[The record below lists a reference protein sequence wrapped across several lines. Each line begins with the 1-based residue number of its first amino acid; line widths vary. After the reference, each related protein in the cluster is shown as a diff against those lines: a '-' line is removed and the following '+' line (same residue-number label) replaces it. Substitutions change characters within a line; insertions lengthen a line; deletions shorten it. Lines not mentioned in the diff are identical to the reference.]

1 MHTFKSLLETQAIE
15 IPMIQRDYA
24 QGRTDSHATR
34 VRQEIVEQLRQ
45 ATLEQ
50 KELDFDF
57 IYGTVRKDTLRP
69 LDGQQRLTTLFL
81 LYWYIGRYRRQ
92 AFPAYL
98 HGFTYETRISARDFF
113 HAIRTEKIIEIPKR
127 SLSMVIQQQ
136 KWFHEAWL
144 HDPTI
149 QGALTMMD
157 QLDDAFRDV
166 SVSELP
172 DLENEEP
179 NIRFHYLDLDEFR
192 LDESLYIKMNSRG
205 KPLTP
210 FEHFKAQFEQ
220 MLEKRGLTN
229 EQQEFSKKIEVDWS
243 DLLWSHR
250 DPKTQT
256 IDSTFL
262 NVFRF
267 VSSILAL
274 RLDVDQF
281 EDQEDLFNN
290 VTIPEVFSDIYRK
303 PESVRFLFNVLNT
316 WSTADEMAHDFSVYL
331 KEIPLLHQE
340 LLKRFLTGT
349 LSNEDQFVV
358 YAILLI
364 KQNSQSQHTQLV
376 RVIRNLIEGIRQN
389 NQGVYNSNLR
399 FDMFSSLYKQ
409 IGQLIIGEGTIIER
423 LEKLQS
429 PFNDQVVKHEIEKQY
444 WINENI
450 EKKSLLYRLEDHPVL
465 KGLTHRTFPIFTKH
479 GEVAVDVF
487 YDLLQAPSSLV
498 SRAMLTIEDYALI
511 IGRSNLGPRYV
522 FGGTKYQGFVWTN
535 QLSKNKV
542 DEDEKQL
549 QFVIDTLIERLIHMD
564 GPMNESLKQIIYQ
577 WSGERDWRYYM
588 TQYDHTLT
596 DKGHVFTFP
605 DEDSLQI
612 ERLNGVNLQG
622 SHANPIYIEVAAR
635 NPVVIVEE
643 VYYDYLSEMNVNGI
657 ILYLA
662 DKTWK
667 VEGNVDEDF
676 IQNLISTEE
685 DVVMQGVQLTRWLA
699 EQSAAT
705 KVK

>member
-92 AFPAYL
+92 ALPAYL

-179 NIRFHYLDLDEFR
+179 NITFHYLDLDEFH

-243 DLLWSHR
+243 DLLWLHR

-274 RLDVDQF
+274 RLDINQF
-281 EDQEDLFNN
+281 EDQEDLFNK
-290 VTIPEVFSDIYRK
+290 VTMPEVFSDIYRK
-303 PESVRFLFNVLNT
+303 PESVRFLFDVLNT

-364 KQNSQSQHTQLV
+364 KQNSQSQDTQLV

-409 IGQLIIGEGTIIER
+409 IEQLIIGEGAIIER

-429 PFNDQVVKHEIEKQY
+429 PFNDQVVKHEIEKQN

-465 KGLTHRTFPIFTKH
+465 KGLTHRVFPTFKRH
-479 GEVAVDVF
+479 GEVALNVF
-487 YDLLQAPSSLV
+487 YGLLQAPPSLV
-498 SRAMLTIEDYALI
+498 SRAMLSIEDYSLV

-564 GPMNESLKQIIYQ
+564 GSMNESLKQIIYQ

-596 DKGHVFTFP
+596 DKGHVFTFS
-605 DEDSLQI
+605 DRNTLQI
-612 ERLNGVNLQG
+612 ERLNGVSLQG
-622 SHANPIYIEVAAR
+622 SYVNPICKEVAAC
-635 NPVVIVEE
+635 NPAVVVDD
-643 VYYDYLSEMNVNGI
+643 VYYDYYSRIDVNGVM
-657 ILYLA
+657 LYLV
-662 DKTWK
+662 DGNWE
-667 VEGNVDEDF
+667 VEGDIDEDS
-676 IQNLISTEE
+676 IQQLISTEE
-685 DVVMQGVQLTRWLA
+685 DVVMQGVRLTRCLA
-699 EQSAAT
+699 EQSAST

>member
-57 IYGTVRKDTLRP
+57 IYGTVRNNTLRP

-92 AFPAYL
+92 ALPAYL

-157 QLDDAFRDV
+157 QLDDAFKDV
-166 SVSELP
+166 SVSDLP

-179 NIRFHYLDLDEFR
+179 NITFHYLDLDEFR

-205 KPLTP
+205 KPLTS

-220 MLEKRGLTN
+220 MLERQGWMN
-229 EQQEFSKKIEVDWS
+229 EQQEFSTKIEVDWS
-243 DLLWSHR
+243 DLIWPHR
-250 DPKTQT
+250 DSKTQT
-256 IDSTFL
+256 IDATFL

-290 VTIPEVFSDIYRK
+290 VTMPEVFSDIYRE
-303 PESVRFLFNVLNT
+303 PESVRFLFDVLNT
-316 WSTADEMAHDFSVYL
+316 WSTADEMAHDFSIYL

-340 LLKRFLTGT
+340 LLERFLTGT
-349 LSNEDQFVV
+349 LSNEDQFAV
-358 YAILLI
+358 YAILVI
-364 KQNSQSQHTQLV
+364 KQNSSSQDTQLV

-399 FDMFSSLYKQ
+399 FEMFSSLYKQ
-409 IGQLIIGEGTIIER
+409 IEQLIIGEGTIIER

-429 PFNDQVVKHEIEKQY
+429 PFNDQIVKHEIEKQN

-465 KGLTHRTFPIFTKH
+465 KGLTHRIFPIFTKH

-487 YDLLQAPSSLV
+487 YDLLQAPPSLV
-498 SRAMLTIEDYALI
+498 SRAMLSIEDYSLV

-542 DEDEKQL
+542 DEDEKQV

-564 GPMNESLKQIIYQ
+564 GPMNESLKQIIHH

-588 TQYDHTLT
+588 TQYELVMT
-596 DKGHVFTFP
+596 DKGHVFTFTG
-605 DEDSLQI
+605 ENALQI

-657 ILYLA
+657 VLHLV

-667 VEGNVDEDF
+667 VEGDVDEDF
-676 IQNLISTEE
+676 IQNLISTDE
-685 DVVMQGVQLTRWLA
+685 DVVMQGVRLTRWLA
-699 EQSAAT
+699 GQSAAT